1 MHITG
6 QEIEVKAPGEESSSK
21 VVEEELE
28 SLRNQ
33 VEELS
38 EEVRYFLLGNG
49 LPN

>member
-1 MHITG
+1 VEHITG
-6 QEIEVKAPGEESSSK
+6 QELEVKAAGETSDK

-38 EEVRYFLLGNG
+38 EEVSARNSGVNSVS
-49 LPN
+49 